1 MAVEL
6 LFLSKGNLDCQ
17 LIIEE
22 GEKYIYTTPRNSITP
37 LSWEYIKAFGFY
49 ERSLLP
55 NGIVWTKESNKF
67 IQAITHLE
75 NEFRRV
81 TKPEEKKKD
90 G

>member
-1 MAVEL
+1 MDCPIPVETDNGYVY
-6 LFLSKGNLDCQ
+6 KKPN
-17 LIIEE
+17 EM
-22 GEKYIYTTPRNSITP
+22 ITP

-55 NGIVWTKESNKF
+55 NGLSWQKESNKF
-67 IQAITHLE
+67 IQAMSILD

-81 TKPEEKKKD
+81 TKPEDKKD